1 MKYNL
6 HLLKNFNN
14 YYNRQL
20 IKFDTLNEYLT
31 NENFLISFND
41 RNFDFQDGLF
51 TKHIINY
58 SAGTLEVPDYCIVED
73 KDTNEFSRWFVIEC
87 RQTRGYQYE
96 LSLKRDIIAEH
107 YEVLKASPCLIKK
120 GYVDNSSPL
129 VFNKEPQEY
138 NKIKKSEHLI
148 KDQVGTGWVIGFIE
162 RDKNYSSHIKAS
174 YYDDRP
180 VDFEYS
186 ALSSYLQSFMGI
198 SGATPTRKLKI
209 LQDDDLHNIGL
220 QLEVTTRW
228 GISTGSNINAYEY
241 VGQIFTNL
249 GNYRGK
255 YYFNVPGFA
264 GDVDN
269 NYCKFEENTY
279 INVPPIT
286 TRLAINQGTSIT
298 TSSSTLRSST
308 GTFAEYYSNKWHDN
322 LAALGYSNAWWWSI
336 TQNLSGSDY
345 GTYETLKSFDGKICQ
360 IDGNYYRCQ
369 LVKNNSTQY
378 QNVSGDYMLNSN
390 FNILCN
396 ALPTDSQMQ
405 SMQTS
410 ASYYETP
417 KYFTNYGPNQLLK
430 SDIALYWFTQD
441 CYINLVQEN
450 IQVWTDLT
458 SSSTRNHLVDAPYD
472 MFAIPYANEEFTYS
486 DGTSTYSANKN
497 MAINIAIELCRS
509 LGSTA
514 AYDIQIVP
522 FCPLIGK
529 QGIQSS
535 PMNIALCSKQPI
547 RKGTTLTTSDP
558 IVGYYLW
565 CDRSSYSFYI
575 NETRND
581 LTLDNSELT
590 YKEITQMNEYILCSP
605 AKDATYEF
613 NPAMNRGIH
622 RWNVSFDYRPYS
634 SYIKVQPEFDYL
646 YGSSSFNGQ
655 TDVRGLIF
663 NGNYSITQLSNAW
676 AEYMN
681 SNKNYQ
687 QIFDTQVDTQINKF
701 NKQQKAQ
708 WDTVGYRNY
717 SINPLSFLKVI
728 GESKQM
734 DFDRE
739 IFNMDIS
746 AQRQVFEYQL
756 DNIKSQPDAI
766 SKLTSL
772 NIDFRIFPYVEIYS
786 TNDSELQF
794 FRDNLRLNGM
804 TIMVTGYIE
813 QYLKPIGEETFI
825 QATIIRYNENIKK
838 ENDYTLVSELNKELD
853 MGIYIVK

>member
-1 MKYNL
+1 M
-6 HLLKNFNN
+6 
-14 YYNRQL
+14 
-20 IKFDTLNEYLT
+20 D
-31 NENFLISFND
+31 
-41 RNFDFQDGLF
+41 
-51 TKHIINY
+51 
-58 SAGTLEVPDYCIVED
+58 
-73 KDTNEFSRWFVIEC
+73 
-87 RQTRGYQYE
+87 
-96 LSLKRDIIAEH
+96 
-107 YEVLKASPCLIKK
+107 
-120 GYVDNSSPL
+120 
-129 VFNKEPQEY
+129 
-138 NKIKKSEHLI
+138 
-148 KDQVGTGWVIGFIE
+148 IGFRSTI
-162 RDKNYSSHIKAS
+162 
-174 YYDDRP
+174 
-180 VDFEYS
+180 
-186 ALSSYLQSFMGI
+186 
-198 SGATPTRKLKI
+198 
-209 LQDDDLHNIGL
+209 IG
-220 QLEVTTRW
+220 
-228 GISTGSNINAYEY
+228 
-241 VGQIFTNL
+241 
-249 GNYRGK
+249 
-255 YYFNVPGFA
+255 
-264 GDVDN
+264 
-269 NYCKFEENTY
+269 
-279 INVPPIT
+279 
-286 TRLAINQGTSIT
+286 
-298 TSSSTLRSST
+298 
-308 GTFAEYYSNKWHDN
+308 
-322 LAALGYSNAWWWSI
+322 
-336 TQNLSGSDY
+336 
-345 GTYETLKSFDGKICQ
+345 
-360 IDGNYYRCQ
+360 
-369 LVKNNSTQY
+369 
-378 QNVSGDYMLNSN
+378 
-390 FNILCN
+390 

-405 SMQTS
+405 SMQTA
-410 ASYYETP
+410 ASYYESP
-417 KYFTNYGPNQLLK
+417 KYYTNYGPSNLQS
-430 SDIALYWFTQD
+430 SDFGFYYFIEDF
-441 CYINLVQEN
+441 YINLVQEN

-458 SSSTRNHLVDAPYD
+458 APANRNHLVDAPYD
-472 MFAIPYANEEFTYS
+472 MFAIPYADEDFTYS
-486 DGTSTYSANKN
+486 DGTSTYQANKN

-509 LGSTA
+509 LGTSA

-529 QGIQSS
+529 QGIQST
-535 PMNIALCSKQPI
+535 PMNISLCSKQPI
-547 RKGTTLTTSDP
+547 RKGTSLNTSDP

-646 YGSSSFNGQ
+646 YGSSTFNGQ

-746 AQRQVFEYQL
+746 AQRQIFEYQL

-794 FRDNLRLNGM
+794 FRDNLRWNGM

-813 QYLKPIGEETFI
+813 QYLRPVGEETFI